1 MATHF
6 LVHNKTDLV
15 GVVVVEGIKAG
26 QALTGWL
33 LETDATLNV
42 DAKDDIPLGHKI
54 ALTDIREGDTI
65 VEYEHDIG
73 RAVADIG
80 KGHHV
85 HVHNIKTKRW

>member
-6 LVHNKTDLV
+6 LVHNKVDKV
-15 GVVVVEGIKAG
+15 GVVVVEDVKAG
-26 QALTGWL
+26 EPLTGWL
-33 LETDATLNV
+33 LEDDSTISLE
-42 DAKDDIPLGHKI
+42 AKDNIPLGHKI
-54 ALTDIREGDTI
+54 ALADIANGDTI
-65 VEYEHDIG
+65 IEYENDIG